1 MSKDHY
7 HKKENYEGI
16 NRIVSWVN
24 LGVLGTILQKLET
37 LETYQGK
44 SEPQTLLRDIE
55 S

>member
-1 MSKDHY
+1 MPEYHY
-7 HKKENYEGI
+7 HKKEKYEGI
-16 NRIVSWVN
+16 NRIVSWVHV
-24 LGVLGTILQKLET
+24 GVLGTILQKLET